1 MINSFK
7 QSSTSLETL
16 ISEIEATPQEYWTEL
31 LDTLRQFR
39 NNIVL
44 TKSPIVN
51 PEQAQKNQAAIEL
64 LDSWLSENE
73 DATEH
78 QQAWDFLKN
87 TLDEDRLSDRPL
99 FP

>member
-1 MINSFK
+1 MINSYK
-7 QSSTSLETL
+7 RSSTSLEML

-39 NNIVL
+39 NNIVS
-44 TKSPIVN
+44 TNSSVIN

-64 LDSWLSENE
+64 LDSWLDENE

-87 TLDEDRLSDRPL
+87 NLK
-99 FP
+99 